1 MAQSKILKVKKWI
14 DLNEAAER
22 LSLSLEEHIN
32 ALDLMEL
39 ALDGE
44 VTLSVKFPRNELFY
58 IREVAECESKYID
71 DLEKDFKFHLFAFN
85 KENASKQEVEK
96 MRSDFIMEH
105 YQRYVQAAKKN
116 GADEIHLSY
125 DYFMN
130 ELMSIKWS
138 NIGNIEIMEEFVY
151 ELPLIGAEKLHIEKL
166 VEINNERHPGTLTS
180 LDSVFLKSKSGKYY
194 ILNDRF
200 KDESESDKTPEP
212 NKAPESLEHI
222 LNKNKYCYFPAGEL
236 PEDVIVGMAPIDL
249 AEFERKLSSSD
260 KDLSLELAVKV
271 LGAVLKEVTTKA
283 KKWTQDD
290 LASTIDERK
299 IPGLRK
305 RVVNG
310 TFSYANK
317 SFKSDS

>member
-1 MAQSKILKVKKWI
+1 MAQSKILKVKKWV

-39 ALDGE
+39 ALDEE

-58 IREVAECESKYID
+58 IREVAECECKYVD
-71 DLEKDFKFHLFAFN
+71 DLEKDFKFHLFAFK

-116 GADEIHLSY
+116 GADERYLSY

-130 ELMSIKWS
+130 ELMSIKWG
-138 NIGNIEIMEEFVY
+138 NIGNVEIMEEFIY
-151 ELPLIGAEKLHIEKL
+151 ELPLIGAEKLHVEKL

-180 LDSVFLKSKSGKYY
+180 LDGVFLKSKSGKYY
-194 ILNDRF
+194 ILHERF
-200 KDESESDKTPEP
+200 KEESVSD
-212 NKAPESLEHI
+212 KAPESLEHI

-290 LASTIDERK
+290 LASTIDERG

-310 TFSYANK
+310 TFSCANK
-317 SFKSDS
+317 SFKSNG